1 MTFTRN
7 TIRTIARNAGRVPK
21 EQMARDLSLPVS
33 LIERV
38 AREQGIDLRLRV
50 APPDAR
56 DLPTLTLRELRTR
69 GHREP
74 AGHIRSKVV
83 TFALM
88 PDDFEIVEASAAENG
103 IRRARVVTRAIEN
116 AIRRGIFADLVRLPA
131 PMPDESSGD
140 GP

>member
-56 DLPTLTLRELRTR
+56 DLPTLTAYDVRLR

-74 AGHIRSKVV
+74 SGEVRRRAI
-83 TFALM
+83 TFWLTQG
-88 PDDFEIVEASAAENG
+88 DFEAIEIRAAELG
-103 IRRARVVTRAIEN
+103 VRRARVITRAIEN
-116 AIRRGIFADLVRLPA
+116 AIRRGMLADITVLPA
-131 PMPDESSGD
+131 PMATHSVREDT
-140 GP
+140 